1 MRLQVTEEEG
11 EKLTGNTLKLLTL
24 NAWAGKVEALGQFI
38 QTIAAGADV
47 LCFQEVTSS
56 SISVRVPGGEVN
68 EVLGIGPMMSDLF
81 QQLCRWLPDHR
92 GLFFPLIEGYS
103 MEGKVDIPLESG
115 NAIFIRRTL
124 PFLGSG
130 ELFVYGKYGDFNPE
144 NIMTHPRSVCWV
156 TTELSGEAC
165 SIFNLHGLWDS
176 SGKGDTPTRIIQ
188 SESVFDVMRYSSTR
202 RSSQILCGDFNLDQ
216 GTRSLEVLA
225 TGRRDL
231 VKEYGITS
239 TRTPLYRKYNAAGK
253 SQHADNI
260 LIPLGMVHE
269 EFSVL
274 PHPVSDHAALSV
286 TLGSR
291 GNRT

>member
-1 MRLQVTEEEG
+1 M
-11 EKLTGNTLKLLTL
+11 TGTILKLLTL

-38 QTIAAGADV
+38 QTIAAAADV

-56 SISVRVPGGEVN
+56 SVSVRLPGGGVN
-68 EVLGIGPMMSDLF
+68 EALGIGPMMSDLF

-103 MEGKVDIPLESG
+103 LDGKVDIPLESG

-124 PFLGSG
+124 PFMGSG
-130 ELFVYGKYGDFNPE
+130 EVFVYGKYGDFDPE
-144 NIMTHPRSVCWV
+144 NLMTHPRSVCWV

-165 SIFNLHGLWDS
+165 SIFNLHGLWDP
-176 SGKGDTPTRIIQ
+176 SGKGDTPSRIVQ
-188 SESVFDVMRYSSTR
+188 SETVFDTMRYSFDGR
-202 RSSQILCGDFNLDQ
+202 RSSKILCGDFNLDQ
-216 GTRSLEVLA
+216 GTKSLQVLSS
-225 TGRRDL
+225 GRRDL
-231 VKEYGITS
+231 VKEYGVTS
-239 TRTPLYRKYNAAGK
+239 TRTPLYRKYNAVGK

-269 EFSVL
+269 GFRVL

-286 TLGSR
+286 TLSYR
-291 GNRT
+291 EDRA